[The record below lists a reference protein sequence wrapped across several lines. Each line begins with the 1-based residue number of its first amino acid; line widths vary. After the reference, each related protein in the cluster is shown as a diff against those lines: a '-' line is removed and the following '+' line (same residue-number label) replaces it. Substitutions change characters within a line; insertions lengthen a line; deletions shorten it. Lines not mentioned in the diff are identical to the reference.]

1 MSLNLAE
8 IQQTDAEMA
17 LLSTNIERLVDNIQI
32 LQEENRNLK
41 NKITSLTKQL
51 NKLYSDLD
59 EAEATTAQIQSEHAE
74 ADEVE
79 TKPDV
84 FAPLILSFEEK
95 LVIRQR
101 LEHIL
106 EQVNLELQ
114 RLS

>member
-8 IQQTDAEMA
+8 IQQTDMEIGR
-17 LLSTNIERLVDNIQI
+17 LSTNIERLVDSIQL

-59 EAEATTAQIQSEHAE
+59 EARATIVQLQSEQ
-74 ADEVE
+74 ADSE
-79 TKPDV
+79 TENGIDT
-84 FAPLILSFEEK
+84 FAPLTLTFEEK

-114 RLS
+114 RLA